1 MATAATAQ
9 TPVVS
14 SRLLPK
20 IVHPAS
26 RLNKEDHGKIT
37 VEARKLASA
46 TGVRGRPRSCPEMSI
61 EHLLGRG
68 SSRLP
73 SSRLRLRTCSAR
85 QQRGQ
90 GQASGHRIPQFTTTE
105 EVWPTSTIVCVCRS
119 RTCTYSVIIISVL
132 EIKQY

>member
-1 MATAATAQ
+1 MATAAAAP
-9 TPVVS
+9 TPAAT

-46 TGVRGRPRSCPEMSI
+46 TGVRGRPHSCPEMYV

-68 SSRLP
+68 SSRLT
-73 SSRLRLRTCSAR
+73 SCRLRLRTCSAR

-105 EVWPTSTIVCVCRS
+105 EVRPTSSIV
-119 RTCTYSVIIISVL
+119 
-132 EIKQY
+132 